1 MKNFV
6 EVYRQRLQETD
17 HKSQIYHWDQWIIS
31 IVGVGLEF
39 TNLHSTSITQKQSY

>member
-17 HKSQIYHWDQWIIS
+17 HKSQNLPLRSVNYINS
-31 IVGVGLEF
+31 GGKKF

>member
-31 IVGVGLEF
+31 IVGVGGGGGVG
-39 TNLHSTSITQKQSY
+39 IY